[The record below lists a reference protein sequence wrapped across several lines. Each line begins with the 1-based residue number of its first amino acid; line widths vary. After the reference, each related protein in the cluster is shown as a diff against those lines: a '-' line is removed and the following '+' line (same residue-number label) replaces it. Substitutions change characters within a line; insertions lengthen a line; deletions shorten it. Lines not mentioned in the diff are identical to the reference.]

1 MQFVYPNTYK
11 NYAVHEIYEAFVART
26 YNHQKKFVDVYPI
39 ANASIKYLNLNMKPV
54 EYVDKPIVNVYA
66 SDVAFNAGTVESV
79 LVEWTDYNI
88 DYELGILNFTST
100 YTPVVGKVIE
110 IIGFYVNINLYQFSI
125 ILNSALR
132 YLNKYFPS
140 KWLYEY
146 TAAMAWLA
154 PTDPQEI
161 DRVNLTQLPF
171 LDINTVWSDI
181 NARYDVPFA
190 RRGEYII
197 FNGKQKE
204 YRTDFGMTI
213 KEEVKQPVPF
223 WIEGNLKPDQVHW
236 DKMDITGFKNQ
247 VFRFPEIWYDA
258 LILYLRIQMYTLRLE
273 YNQDIN
279 VSTLKLNTMDI
290 YSLLRELK
298 AELATMVGDSSI
310 SKWFFPAWVRDE
322 RTNTLSTTLS

>member
-1 MQFVYPNTYK
+1 M
-11 NYAVHEIYEAFVART
+11 AR
-26 YNHQKKFVDVYPI
+26 
-39 ANASIKYLNLNMKPV
+39 
-54 EYVDKPIVNVYA
+54 
-66 SDVAFNAGTVESV
+66 
-79 LVEWTDYNI
+79 
-88 DYELGILNFTST
+88 
-100 YTPVVGKVIE
+100 
-110 IIGFYVNINLYQFSI
+110 
-125 ILNSALR
+125 
-132 YLNKYFPS
+132 
-140 KWLYEY
+140 
-146 TAAMAWLA
+146 LA

-247 VFRFPEIWYDA
+247 VFRFPEI
-258 LILYLRIQMYTLRLE
+258 
-273 YNQDIN
+273 
-279 VSTLKLNTMDI
+279 
-290 YSLLRELK
+290 
-298 AELATMVGDSSI
+298 
-310 SKWFFPAWVRDE
+310 
-322 RTNTLSTTLS
+322 